1 MRETHPRRGVASGR
15 AFQTMSASKLRASHV
30 HCQQSYE
37 AVASRCAHRDIDRM
51 KPISEGKE
59 EEEDGDVEENGDTV
73 S

>member
-1 MRETHPRRGVASGR
+1 
-15 AFQTMSASKLRASHV
+15 MSASKLRASHV